1 MPVTTL
7 GSSST
12 GSSTSGSSSIPA
24 GSLSLREP
32 AHRVSTKARA
42 LWAVGAALWSLAGLT
57 VLVLAEVFDW
67 FGVPVWVWPLYVV
80 LAVAYVVGMPA
91 VRYRVHRWESTDTA
105 VYTQTGW
112 LSRERRIA
120 PMSRVQT
127 VDFEQSAFARV
138 LGLASVTVTTASAAG
153 PLHING
159 IDKEVAE
166 RLVADLT
173 RRTEAE
179 AGDAT

>member
-1 MPVTTL
+1 MLWAIGATF
-7 GSSST
+7 
-12 GSSTSGSSSIPA
+12 
-24 GSLSLREP
+24 
-32 AHRVSTKARA
+32 RA
-42 LWAVGAALWSLAGLT
+42 LL
-57 VLVLAEVFDW
+57 VLVVLTAVRVLGW
-67 FGVPVWVWPLYVV
+67 YAVPVWAFLVYAVV
-80 LAVAYVVGMPA
+80 AIVYVVGMPW
-91 VRYRVHRWESTDTA
+91 VRYRVHRWESTEDA

-112 LSRERRIA
+112 ISRERRIA

-127 VDFEQSAFARV
+127 VDYEQSPVGRV

-153 PLHING
+153 PLVISA
-159 IDKEVAE
+159 IDQQVAD

>member
-1 MPVTTL
+1 MTEAAHE
-7 GSSST
+7 
-12 GSSTSGSSSIPA
+12 SGSPA
-24 GSLSLREP
+24 TASPLLREP
-32 AHRVSTKARA
+32 AHQVSTKAPV
-42 LWAVGAALWSLAGLT
+42 LWAFGATIRSLILLG
-57 VLVLAEVFDW
+57 VLVAATIFDW
-67 FGVPVWVWPLYVV
+67 FPVYWWVWPLYAVV
-80 LAVAYVVGMPA
+80 AIAYIVGMPV
-91 VRYRVHRWESTDTA
+91 VRYRIHRWESTDTA

-127 VDFEQSAFARV
+127 VDFEQSAIGRF

-153 PLHING
+153 PLKITLV
-159 IDKEVAE
+159 DKHVAD

>member
-1 MPVTTL
+1 VTSAPL
-7 GSSST
+7 VN
-12 GSSTSGSSSIPA
+12 PA
-24 GSLSLREP
+24 LREP
-32 AHRVSTKARA
+32 AHQVSAKAPV
-42 LWAVGAALWSLAGLT
+42 LWAIGAALRSLMLVVAVVVADVFWIDVPWWVYPPLV
-57 VLVLAEVFDW
+57 VLL
-67 FGVPVWVWPLYVV
+67 GVYVV
-80 LAVAYVVGMPA
+80 VMPR
-91 VRYRVHRWESTDTA
+91 VRYRIHRWESTDTA

-127 VDFEQSAFARV
+127 VDFEQSPIDRL

-153 PLHING
+153 PLQISA
-159 IDKEVAE
+159 IDKPVAD
-166 RLVADLT
+166 RLVDDLT